1 MISAAAIGRSRRPAA
16 ATPSTS
22 MAGQVWGAERR
33 NRDTAWPDSS
43 PTRGK
48 AQRSAG
54 TPSRRAAPTEH
65 KSRAAAWLTVHW
77 VECHLL
83 YGKASGRLD
92 GDGVLISSAS
102 NGAGKAAS
110 GLVRATRLKR
120 AHRSAT
126 SARWL
131 ARDRP
136 SAA

>member
-1 MISAAAIGRSRRPAA
+1 MISAVATGHSRRPAA
-16 ATPSTS
+16 AAPSTS
-22 MAGQVWGAERR
+22 MAGQAWGAERR

-48 AQRSAG
+48 AQRSVG
-54 TPSRRAAPTEH
+54 TPRRIAVPTEQ

-92 GDGVLISSAS
+92 GDGVAISSDS

-110 GLVRATRLKR
+110 GVVRATRLKR
-120 AHRSAT
+120 GHRSGT
-126 SARWL
+126 S
-131 ARDRP
+131 DP
-136 SAA
+136 